1 MKSIR
6 CLHVYAAL
14 LLAVCAV
21 SALTGCAGKKQPVWG
36 NTESGLIMEYRMNP
50 GDVLKYEMIQE
61 GTERVEVMGQTNE
74 SATNK
79 TYVYAVE
86 AKGMEGDNHLLG
98 ITIESLVASMKNVQ
112 GEFAAE
118 TEDVAGASFD
128 MTLSA
133 LGDEVDLSGA
143 ESIEYGIGPLGDRSI
158 KSDFDAAFPDLAGKP
173 VKIGD
178 SWAASDTINIDQGN
192 AQIMIVSEGLNT
204 LDGYETVDG
213 VECARVVADV
223 TGTIS
228 GEGEQMGA
236 PLVFDGTMSGTE
248 TWYFAYKEGHLVS
261 SSSDVNTD
269 IMVTVQA
276 GQEMKIPIKGTAKFE
291 TRLIK

>member
-6 CLHVYAAL
+6 RLYVYATL

-21 SALTGCAGKKQPVWG
+21 SALTGCAGKKPPVWG
-36 NTESGLIMEYRMNP
+36 DTKSGLILEYRMNP

-61 GTERVEVMGQTNE
+61 GTEKVEVMGQTTE

-79 TYVYAVE
+79 TYVYTVE
-86 AKGMEGDNHLLG
+86 AKGMKGDYHLLE
-98 ITIESLVASMKNVQ
+98 ITVESLVASMKNVQ

-118 TEDVAGASFD
+118 TEDVAGESFD

-133 LGDEVDLSGA
+133 LGDEVDLSDA

-158 KSDFDAAFPDLAGKP
+158 KSDFEAAFPDLAGKP
-173 VKIGD
+173 VKVGD
-178 SWAASDTINIDQGN
+178 SWASTDTINIDQGN
-192 AQIMIVSEGLNT
+192 AQIKIISENANT

-213 VECARVVADV
+213 VECARIVADV
-223 TGTIS
+223 TGTVS

-236 PLVFDGTMSGTE
+236 PLVFEGTMSGTE
-248 TWYFAYKEGHLVS
+248 IWYFAYKEGHLVS
-261 SSSDVNTD
+261 SESDVNTD

-276 GQEMKIPIKGTAKFE
+276 GQEMKIPIKGTARFE
-291 TRLIK
+291 IRLIE